1 MVIFLTPDYR
11 YLRSINGED
20 LKSSLGH
27 LNLTNILP
35 SFMHV
40 KVHDSAPIKIKVKIS
55 KHLFSAS
62 FESFPTLF

>member
-1 MVIFLTPDYR
+1 MVIFPTPDYH

-20 LKSSLGH
+20 LKSLLGH

-35 SFMHV
+35 SFVHV
-40 KVHDSAPIKIKVKIS
+40 KGHDSAPIKIKVKIS
-55 KHLFSAS
+55 KHLLPAS

>member
-40 KVHDSAPIKIKVKIS
+40 KVYYLAIKIKVKIS
-55 KHLFSAS
+55 RHLLSAS